1 MSIDLALMGIYNS
14 PDSTDEQKDQ
24 AANALSRRPQNQ
36 PDSPLITI
44 SVSA

>member
-1 MSIDLALMGIYNS
+1 MKLDLALMGIYNS